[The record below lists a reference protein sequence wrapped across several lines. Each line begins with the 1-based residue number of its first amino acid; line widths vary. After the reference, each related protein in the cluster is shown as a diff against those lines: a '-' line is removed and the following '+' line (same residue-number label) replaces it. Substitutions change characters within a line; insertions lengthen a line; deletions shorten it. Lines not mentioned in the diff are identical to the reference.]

1 MAVIKKEYRVK
12 EYTGANNQNGIQ
24 SFLNNTADRDWI
36 FVQWI
41 QNGAKEFG
49 VFVKDETD
57 LL

>member
-1 MAVIKKEYRVK
+1 MAKIQKEYRVK
-12 EYTGANNQNGIQ
+12 EYTGANNENAIQN
-24 SFLNNTADRDWI
+24 FMNNTADRDWI